1 MSQDKTAFTDA
12 QKSEIQEMV
21 RDYILQNPGII
32 VEAFGILEA
41 REQAAQQ
48 QRVAQVMAEYAEDIE
63 RDPKDPVMG
72 NPDGDVTVVEFF
84 DYQCGYCKSMLKPLL
99 AFAAEDGN
107 VRIVMKEFPI
117 LGPASI
123 VAAQASLASAKQG
136 KYDAF
141 HTALMGLRGRLDE
154 AAIFQT
160 ATEVGHRRGRSAP
173 TCNARRSS
181 SRSTRHS
188 NSHRSSAFA
197 GRRPSSLVD
206 ACSRGF
212 RGGAASPVCG
222 GGALGRLSGSAGA
235 SVAPH
240 SGACFHR
247 RIPDRRGDGPMSQ
260 VEEFPYEMT
269 DAEWRTRVDL
279 AAAFRLVEL
288 YGWSDMLAT
297 HLSARVPG
305 PEEHFL
311 INAFGLMFEE
321 ITASSMVKVD
331 VDGNE
336 LSPSEYG
343 INPAGFVIHG
353 AVHEARPEL
362 ACVIHTH
369 TAAGLGVATQED
381 GLLPLTQQSLSVIA
395 HTGYHDY
402 QGIAFDLAER
412 EAFSKTSATTGF
424 WCCGTTGC

>member
-1 MSQDKTAFTDA
+1 
-12 QKSEIQEMV
+12 
-21 RDYILQNPGII
+21 
-32 VEAFGILEA
+32 
-41 REQAAQQ
+41 
-48 QRVAQVMAEYAEDIE
+48 MA
-63 RDPKDPVMG
+63 
-72 NPDGDVTVVEFF
+72 
-84 DYQCGYCKSMLKPLL
+84 
-99 AFAAEDGN
+99 
-107 VRIVMKEFPI
+107 
-117 LGPASI
+117 
-123 VAAQASLASAKQG
+123 
-136 KYDAF
+136 
-141 HTALMGLRGRLDE
+141 
-154 AAIFQT
+154 
-160 ATEVGHRRGRSAP
+160 
-173 TCNARRSS
+173 
-181 SRSTRHS
+181 
-188 NSHRSSAFA
+188 
-197 GRRPSSLVD
+197 
-206 ACSRGF
+206 
-212 RGGAASPVCG
+212 
-222 GGALGRLSGSAGA
+222 
-235 SVAPH
+235 
-240 SGACFHR
+240 
-247 RIPDRRGDGPMSQ
+247 Q

-269 DAEWRTRVDL
+269 DAEWQTRVDL

-412 EAFSKTSATTGF
+412 ESLLEDLGDNRVLVLRNHGLLTVGKTVAEAFLWMYRAERACRFQLAFQQAGAKARDIPEEIQRVTIERNRKAISSEGYRPVGVKEWPALLRKLDRERPGYDQ
-424 WCCGTTGC
+424 